1 VTTGLRVLVVDDS
14 APFAEA
20 LEEMLAT
27 APGVQVVGAVGHAQ
41 DVLPAVRRTQPD
53 VVLMDLGLPGGG
65 GVDATRRLAEAV
77 PHVAVLV
84 LTMQDDASMVRSAL
98 DAGAA
103 GYLVKGAGRDEILRA
118 LDAVARGDVILSGA
132 AARHA
137 RRVLG
142 SAGQPVSLPPLTP
155 RELAVLDRLAA
166 GGSTES
172 IARSLEMA
180 PKTVRNHVAA
190 LVAKL
195 GVADRA
201 AAVARARDA
210 GLPAS
215 R

>member
-1 VTTGLRVLVVDDS
+1 MTTALRVLVVDDS
-14 APFAEA
+14 EPFSEA
-20 LEEMLAT
+20 LQDMLAT

-65 GVDATRRLAEAV
+65 GIGATRLLVEAA

-84 LTMQDDASMVRSAL
+84 LTMQDDARMVRSAV

-103 GYLVKGAGRDEILRA
+103 GYLVKGASRDQILRA
-118 LDAVARGDVILSGA
+118 IDAVRRGDVILGGA

-142 SAGQPVSLPPLTP
+142 GEAQPASLPPLTP

-172 IARSLEMA
+172 IARSLDMA
-180 PKTVRNHVAA
+180 PKTVRNHLASV
-190 LVAKL
+190 LTKL
-195 GVADRA
+195 GVPDRA

-210 GLPAS
+210 GLPTS
-215 R
+215 G

>member
-1 VTTGLRVLVVDDS
+1 MTTGLRVLVVDDS